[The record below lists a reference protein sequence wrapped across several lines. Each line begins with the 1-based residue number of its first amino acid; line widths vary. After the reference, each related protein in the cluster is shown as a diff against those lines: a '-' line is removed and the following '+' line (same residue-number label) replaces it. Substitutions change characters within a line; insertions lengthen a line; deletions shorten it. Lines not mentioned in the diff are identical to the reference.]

1 MLNDEPAIEFPA
13 LIASVKC
20 NQVGD
25 GEVAIVLKVPAVYAE
40 KALSLGLFIGAFFER
55 VAFWAPSK
63 EQQA

>member
-1 MLNDEPAIEFPA
+1 VVSNEPAIEFPA

-20 NQVGD
+20 NQTGD
-25 GEVAIVLKVPAVYAE
+25 GEVSINLKVPAVYAE
-40 KALSLGLFIGAFFER
+40 KALSLGLFIGAYFER